1 MQSLE
6 RRITE
11 LESQTNA
18 KSKNLKVRLV
28 PVEPGESNEQAITR
42 AGYSPEDDETMFVCL
57 VGLERSPQ
65 SSAI

>member
-18 KSKNLKVRLV
+18 KSKNLTVRLI
-28 PVEPGESNEQAITR
+28 PVEPGESSEQAITR
-42 AGYSPEDDETMFVCL
+42 AGYSPEDDEMLFVCL
-57 VGLERSPQ
+57 VGL
-65 SSAI
+65 